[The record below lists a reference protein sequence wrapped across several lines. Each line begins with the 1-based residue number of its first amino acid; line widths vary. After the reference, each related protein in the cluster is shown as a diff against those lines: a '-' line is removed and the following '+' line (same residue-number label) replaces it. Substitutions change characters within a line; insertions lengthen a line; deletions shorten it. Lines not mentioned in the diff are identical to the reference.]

1 MDSNN
6 YNEVLQK
13 CLNNIDDVKEKL
25 DSDKYLE
32 ISNSLNSLYKI
43 LDNKFY
49 KVRYL
54 TTRYTKNGKNSYLQM
69 FKQCKEIITL
79 TDEEYTELQRLLI
92 DGDNYASAC
101 CNMTLQGIRDRL
113 NYTKYYELI
122 GHFEANSIRDDD
134 EVSEISDLSFEMTIV
149 PTVVFLGV
157 TKL

>member
-6 YNEVLQK
+6 YKSVLQK

-25 DSDKYLE
+25 DSEKYLE

-43 LDNKFY
+43 LENKFY
-49 KVRYL
+49 KVRYI

-92 DGDNYASAC
+92 DGDGYTSAC

-113 NYTKYYELI
+113 NYTKYHEI
-122 GHFEANSIRDDD
+122 VGHFEANSIRDDD
-134 EVSEISDLSFEMTIV
+134 EVAEISDLSFEMTIV
-149 PTVVFLGV
+149 PTVAFISV